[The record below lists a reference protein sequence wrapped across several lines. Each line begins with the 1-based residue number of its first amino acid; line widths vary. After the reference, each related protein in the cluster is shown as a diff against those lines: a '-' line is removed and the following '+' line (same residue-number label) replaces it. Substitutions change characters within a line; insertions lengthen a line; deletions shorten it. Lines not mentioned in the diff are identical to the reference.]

1 MTGPVTVSDA
11 APRDARAY
19 EQVVHCAPMT
29 APGTRLGA
37 IHRLVW
43 TALLAA
49 CVAAGAWLQ
58 LPIGVVPITL
68 QPLFV
73 FLAGYLL
80 GPVSGAAAVAL
91 YVAAGVLGLPVFAG
105 GKAGLGVLLGP
116 TGGYLA
122 GFVAGAAMTGLA
134 ARRGAPTIGWFRG
147 LAAGALALAVA
158 YLLGAGRLAQVLHL
172 DARKAIAV
180 GVLPFVLFDAVKVTL
195 ALVIG
200 RELRER
206 GLAPR

>member
-1 MTGPVTVSDA
+1 
-11 APRDARAY
+11 
-19 EQVVHCAPMT
+19 MT

-49 CVAAGAWLQ
+49 CIAAGAWLQ
-58 LPIGVVPITL
+58 LPIGAVPITL

-80 GPVSGAAAVAL
+80 GPASGAAAVAL

-116 TGGYLA
+116 TGGYLV
-122 GFVAGAAMTGLA
+122 GFVLAAAVTGLA
-134 ARRGAPTIGWFRG
+134 ARRGAPLGWVRG
-147 LAAGALALAVA
+147 LIAGAVALAIA
-158 YLLGAGRLAQVLHL
+158 YLVGAGRLAQVLHL
-172 DARKAIAV
+172 DARKAVAV
-180 GVLPFVLFDAVKVTL
+180 GVLPFVAFDGVKVAL
-195 ALVIG
+195 ALAIA
-200 RELRER
+200 RDLRER
-206 GLAPR
+206 GLTPR

>member
-1 MTGPVTVSDA
+1 MLDCPA
-11 APRDARAY
+11 
-19 EQVVHCAPMT
+19 MT

-49 CVAAGAWLQ
+49 CIAAGAWLQ
-58 LPIGVVPITL
+58 LPVGPVPITL

-73 FLAGYLL
+73 FLAGFLL
-80 GPVSGAAAVAL
+80 GPMHGAAAVAL

-122 GFVAGAAMTGLA
+122 GFVAGAAVTGLA
-134 ARRGAPTIGWFRG
+134 ASRSARSIGWVRG
-147 LAAGALALAVA
+147 LLTGALALGVA
-158 YLLGAGRLAQVLHL
+158 YLLGAARLAQVLHL

-180 GVLPFVLFDAVKVTL
+180 GVLPFVAFDGVKVSL
-195 ALVIG
+195 ALVIA

>member
-1 MTGPVTVSDA
+1 VSSSS
-11 APRDARAY
+11 
-19 EQVVHCAPMT
+19 Q
-29 APGTRLGA
+29 RLGA

-49 CVAAGAWLQ
+49 CVAVGAWLQ
-58 LPIGVVPITL
+58 LPIGAVPITL

-80 GPVSGAAAVAL
+80 GPASGAAAVAL

-116 TGGYLA
+116 TGGYLV
-122 GFVAGAAMTGLA
+122 GFVLGAGVTGLA
-134 ARRGAPTIGWFRG
+134 APRGARLGWIPG
-147 LAAGALALAVA
+147 VLAGVAALAVA
-158 YLLGAGRLAQVLHL
+158 YAVGAARLAQVLHF

-180 GVLPFVLFDAVKVTL
+180 GVAPFLAFDAVKVAV
-195 ALVIG
+195 ALVVA
-200 RELRER
+200 RHLRAR

>member
-1 MTGPVTVSDA
+1 
-11 APRDARAY
+11 
-19 EQVVHCAPMT
+19 MT

-49 CVAAGAWLQ
+49 CIAAGAWLQ
-58 LPIGVVPITL
+58 LPIGAVPITL
-68 QPLFV
+68 QPMFV

-80 GPVSGAAAVAL
+80 GPASGAAAVAL

-122 GFVAGAAMTGLA
+122 GFVAAAAATGLA
-134 ARRGAPTIGWFRG
+134 SRRGAATIGLVRG
-147 LAAGALALAVA
+147 LAAGALALALA
-158 YLLGAGRLAQVLHL
+158 YLLGAARLAQLLHL
-172 DARKAIAV
+172 DARKAIVV
-180 GVLPFVLFDAVKVTL
+180 GVLPFVAFDAVKVSL
-195 ALVIG
+195 ALVMA
-200 RELRER
+200 RELRAR
-206 GLAPR
+206 GLGPR

>member
-1 MTGPVTVSDA
+1 LRRVS
-11 APRDARAY
+11 P
-19 EQVVHCAPMT
+19 
-29 APGTRLGA
+29 PGTRLGA
-37 IHRLVW
+37 IHRIVW

-49 CVAAGAWLQ
+49 CIAVGAWLQ
-58 LPIGVVPITL
+58 LPIGAVPITL

-80 GPVSGAAAVAL
+80 GPAGGAGAVAL

-122 GFVAGAAMTGLA
+122 GFVLGAAVTGLA
-134 ARRGAPTIGWFRG
+134 APRGRPIGWARG
-147 LAAGALALAVA
+147 ILTGALALGLA
-158 YLLGAGRLAQVLHL
+158 YAIGAARLAQVLRF

-180 GVLPFVLFDAVKVTL
+180 GVLPFVAFDAVKVAV
-195 ALVIG
+195 ALVVA
-200 RELRER
+200 RHLRAR

>member
-1 MTGPVTVSDA
+1 MTSPA
-11 APRDARAY
+11 N
-19 EQVVHCAPMT
+19 
-29 APGTRLGA
+29 RLDA

-49 CVAAGAWLQ
+49 CIAVGAWLQ
-58 LPIGVVPITL
+58 LPIGAVPVTL

-80 GPVSGAAAVAL
+80 GPAGGATAVAL

-116 TGGYLA
+116 TGGYLV
-122 GFVAGAAMTGLA
+122 GFVLGAAITGLA
-134 ARRGAPTIGWFRG
+134 APRGRPIGWARG
-147 LAAGALALAVA
+147 IVAGAVALAVA
-158 YLLGAGRLAQVLHL
+158 YLAGAARLAQVLHL
-172 DARKAIAV
+172 DARKAVVI
-180 GVLPFVLFDAVKVTL
+180 GVLPFVAFDAVKVAV

-200 RELRER
+200 RHLRAR
-206 GLAPR
+206 GLTPR

>member
-1 MTGPVTVSDA
+1 LTEADRRPSGWYSRAVTPA
-11 APRDARAY
+11 
-19 EQVVHCAPMT
+19 
-29 APGTRLGA
+29 GNRLAA

-49 CVAAGAWLQ
+49 CTAVGAWLQ
-58 LPIGVVPITL
+58 LPVGAVPITL

-80 GPVSGAAAVAL
+80 GPASGAAAVAL

-116 TGGYLA
+116 TGGYLV
-122 GFVAGAAMTGLA
+122 GFVLGAAVTGLA
-134 ARRGAPTIGWFRG
+134 ADRGRPIGWGRG
-147 LAAGALALAVA
+147 VLAGAVALAVA
-158 YLLGAGRLAQVLHL
+158 YLCGAARLAQVLHL
-172 DARKAIAV
+172 DARKAIVV
-180 GVLPFVLFDAVKVTL
+180 GVLPFIAFDAVKVAV

-200 RELRER
+200 RHLRAR
-206 GLAPR
+206 GLAPG

>member
-1 MTGPVTVSDA
+1 MTS
-11 APRDARAY
+11 
-19 EQVVHCAPMT
+19 
-29 APGTRLGA
+29 PGSPLGA

-49 CVAAGAWLQ
+49 CIAVGAWLQ
-58 LPIGVVPITL
+58 LPIGAVPITL

-80 GPVSGAAAVAL
+80 GPASGAAAVAL

-116 TGGYLA
+116 TGGYLVGFILGA
-122 GFVAGAAMTGLA
+122 GVTGLA
-134 ARRGAPTIGWFRG
+134 APRGAPLGWVRG
-147 LAAGALALAVA
+147 VLAGAAAVAVA
-158 YLLGAGRLAQVLHL
+158 YLVGAARLAQVLHF

-180 GVLPFVLFDAVKVTL
+180 GVAPFIAFDAVKIAV
-195 ALVIG
+195 ALVIA
-200 RELRER
+200 RHLRAR